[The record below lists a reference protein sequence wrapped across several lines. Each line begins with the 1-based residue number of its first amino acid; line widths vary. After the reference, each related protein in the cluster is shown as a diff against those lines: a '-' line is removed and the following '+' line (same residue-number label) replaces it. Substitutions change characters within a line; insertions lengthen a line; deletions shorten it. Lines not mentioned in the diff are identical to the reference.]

1 MIVKELMIGNIFGY
15 IEEDKLVPVVVMKID
30 GQSDIVCLRQSDGH
44 MFNTMIDFLLPIPLT
59 PEILEKNEFR
69 IIFESELH
77 VSYFRDI
84 HCFHTEVKV
93 CKCGT
98 FQKLSMYDGLG
109 NGVTII
115 ECKYVHQ
122 LQQALILCRIDK
134 KITLP

>member
-1 MIVKELMIGNIFGY
+1 MKIEELMVGNIFGY
-15 IEEDKLVPVVVMKID
+15 IDEDKLVPVVVMKID

-59 PEILEKNEFR
+59 SEILENNGFRIVYENEFY
-69 IIFESELH
+69 
-77 VSYFRDI
+77 VSCFQDI
-84 HCFHTEVKV
+84 QGFHTEVKV
-93 CKCGT
+93 DKCGI
-98 FQKLSMYDGLG
+98 FQKLSMRDGFG

-122 LQQALILCRIDK
+122 LQQSFILCKIDK

>member
-1 MIVKELMIGNIFGY
+1 MEITELMIGDLLFYMDG
-15 IEEDKLVPVVVMKID
+15 DTLVPVVVRKINGED
-30 GQSDIVCLRQSDGH
+30 NVVCLRQSSGH
-44 MFNTMIDFLLPIPLT
+44 KFNTMIDFLRPIPLT
-59 PEILEKNEFR
+59 PEILEKNGFR

-77 VSYFRDI
+77 VSFFRDI

-122 LQQALILCRIDK
+122 LQQALILCRIDE